1 MAQWEVMVD
10 IYQKKIQAE
19 IASRGLVS
27 FADFMQLALY
37 MPEAGYYMR
46 PKEIFGLKGD
56 FYTSA
61 QVSSYF
67 GYTLAKQFD
76 EIWRLLGEPDNWQL
90 VEWGPGQGGLAKD
103 ILVWLRDNS
112 PKAYDGLRYCL
123 LEISPTLRGQ
133 QQKLLKDLQETGE
146 IVWISDMEEANP
158 NGGGVIGCV
167 FSNELIDAFPVHR
180 VKFSQGKWK
189 EVYVFCEQN
198 RLWEKEGPLSQQ
210 ELGIYIEKT
219 EFPWEE
225 GQVLEINLAAQNWL
239 STVSN
244 AMQQGIVITIDY
256 GGKAWDIWGSRPQG
270 SLRCYQQHQ
279 LIQDPFLCPGDC
291 DITCHV
297 DFSSLINWGEQ
308 CGLAFAGYT
317 QQAKFLLNLG
327 ILNHFQKEKDFSY
340 SAESIKDV
348 MAIKKLIMPE
358 GMGAIYKVLAQY
370 KGLRK
375 KPSLQGFTRNF

>member
-1 MAQWEVMVD
+1 MCIRDRGKVFRGKVRTGQAVALIRHDGTQVEAKIGRLYVFEGLERVEVEEACCGEIVTFSGLEDVNIGETVD
-10 IYQKKIQAE
+10 VYK
-19 IASRGLVS
+19 R
-27 FADFMQLALY
+27 
-37 MPEAGYYMR
+37 
-46 PKEIFGLKGD
+46 
-56 FYTSA
+56 
-61 QVSSYF
+61 
-67 GYTLAKQFD
+67 
-76 EIWRLLGEPDNWQL
+76 QL

-244 AMQQGIVITIDY
+244 AMQQGIVITIC
-256 GGKAWDIWGSRPQG
+256 
-270 SLRCYQQHQ
+270 L
-279 LIQDPFLCPGDC
+279 L
-291 DITCHV
+291 
-297 DFSSLINWGEQ
+297 
-308 CGLAFAGYT
+308 YT
-317 QQAKFLLNLG
+317 SN
-327 ILNHFQKEKDFSY
+327 E
-340 SAESIKDV
+340 
-348 MAIKKLIMPE
+348 
-358 GMGAIYKVLAQY
+358 
-370 KGLRK
+370 
-375 KPSLQGFTRNF
+375 PSGQTRG